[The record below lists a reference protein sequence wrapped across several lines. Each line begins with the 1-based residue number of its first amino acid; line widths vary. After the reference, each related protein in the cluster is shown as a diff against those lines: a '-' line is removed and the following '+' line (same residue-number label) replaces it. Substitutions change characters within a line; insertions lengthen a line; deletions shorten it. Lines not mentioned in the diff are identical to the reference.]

1 MSSNKVDL
9 LHIIKV
15 VFLYFIKAVFSI
27 LKLIFP

>member
-9 LHIIKV
+9 QDIL
-15 VFLYFIKAVFSI
+15 KAVFSI